1 MSDYSRRNSRSTMI
15 IKKKRH
21 IFSLLLLT
29 LGFTSMFAQ
38 SDRQFIRSVN
48 KLFRAQNYAK
58 AEAEYRK
65 AIAQNAQNPQALYN
79 LGCALMMQQ
88 KDSTAIVQYENAGK
102 IETSKSRKA
111 KVYHNIGVICQTHQ
125 MYGEAIEAYKES
137 LRNNPQD
144 NETRYNLALCKRLQ
158 KQQKKDNEQKKKD
171 DKKGKDKEKKDN
183 QQQKQKD
190 NQQKQQNKPKDR
202 MSKEN
207 AEQLLNAAMQ
217 QEKATQQ
224 RMKKAEQQPRS
235 RKLKR
240 NW

>member
-1 MSDYSRRNSRSTMI
+1 MS

-38 SDRQFIRSVN
+38 SDRQFIRSGN
-48 KLFRAQNYAK
+48 KLFRSQNYAK

-65 AIAQNAQNPQALYN
+65 AIAQNAQNSQALYN

-88 KDSTAIVQYENAGK
+88 KDSAAIVQYENAGK